1 MGGLVSSIPSLTSL
15 QVARFGHACTIY
27 GDKMLVT
34 GGYNRDGDRLSS
46 VEIATRGPQGWG
58 EFRIINNAL
67 PEGRS
72 WHTATTL
79 GLGTIYLT
87 G

>member
-1 MGGLVSSIPSLTSL
+1 MV
-15 QVARFGHACTIY
+15 
-27 GDKMLVT
+27 VT
-34 GGYNRDGDRLSS
+34 GGYGDRLSS

-67 PEGRS
+67 PEGREH
-72 WHTATTL
+72 HTATTL